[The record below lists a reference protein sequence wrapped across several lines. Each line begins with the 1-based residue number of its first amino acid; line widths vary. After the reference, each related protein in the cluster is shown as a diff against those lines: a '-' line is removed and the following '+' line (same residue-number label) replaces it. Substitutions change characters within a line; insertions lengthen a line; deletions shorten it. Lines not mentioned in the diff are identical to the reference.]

1 MPRSTKILALT
12 IAAWASAVAL
22 PAQSLTLAAPTSVT
36 SHVDGLQHL
45 VASKCFPK
53 GFCAK
58 WPPKGQHGCL
68 EWVTK
73 VYCKNPDPDGST
85 APQHHPK
92 IKIPPPHEK
101 KFQVPPLHRR

>member
-1 MPRSTKILALT
+1 MPRSTRILALT
-12 IAAWASAVAL
+12 IAASTTAVAL
-22 PAQSLTLAAPTSVT
+22 PAQSLILAAPTSVT
-36 SHVDGLQHL
+36 SHIDGLQHR

-73 VYCKNPDPDGST
+73 VYCQNPDPDGST
-85 APQHHPK
+85 APQQHPK